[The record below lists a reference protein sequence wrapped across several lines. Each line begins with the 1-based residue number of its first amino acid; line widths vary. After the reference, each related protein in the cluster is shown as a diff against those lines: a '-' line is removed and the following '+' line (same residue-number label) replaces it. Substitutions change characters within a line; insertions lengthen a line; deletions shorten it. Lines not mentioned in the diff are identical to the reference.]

1 MSPKVSVQRGQ
12 QWLLLRQYVP
22 YHTIIYKNTKIART

>member
-12 QWLLLRQYVP
+12 QWLLHMQYVL
-22 YHTIIYKNTKIART
+22 YHTENYNAYVN